1 MWESVEKASKAKT
14 TQHHS
19 ENCRST
25 DRLDLSY
32 PDISSFR
39 QLSLSQYIELQ
50 FSLYNL
56 TPCAFSLLERKVS
69 AASEVHSDGVGGGH
83 VSVVADVGVV
93 SGVNGRVIIIIITQG
108 DYNSGG

>member
-25 DRLDLSY
+25 NSLDLSY
-32 PDISSFR
+32 PDIPSFR

-56 TPCAFSLLERKVS
+56 TFSLLENKVS

-83 VSVVADVGVV
+83 VSVVADVGDV
-93 SGVNGRVIIIIITQG
+93 SGVNGRVIIIIITRG

>member
-25 DRLDLSY
+25 NSLDLSY
-32 PDISSFR
+32 PDIPSFR

-56 TPCAFSLLERKVS
+56 TFSLREKKVS
-69 AASEVHSDGVGGGH
+69 AASALVEGTVMMLVIGV
-83 VSVVADVGVV
+83 VCRVADVGVV